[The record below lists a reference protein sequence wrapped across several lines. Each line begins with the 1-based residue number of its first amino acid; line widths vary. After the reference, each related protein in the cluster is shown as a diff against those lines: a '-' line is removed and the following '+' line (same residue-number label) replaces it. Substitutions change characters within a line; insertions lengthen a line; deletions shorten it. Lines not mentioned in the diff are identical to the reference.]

1 MKPMK
6 NLLFTFFTFCS
17 LIAFS
22 QEKVQFLDSETIEPI
37 AFATVVFGDGLGGY
51 TNENGEF
58 TFDKK
63 QSFSVSMLGYKTLY
77 VSETEFK
84 NTIKLQSEPILIDE
98 VIILNKKRK
107 QKIVKQKPY
116 WSNSTWL
123 DSYTPQI
130 GNEIAVLIPNE
141 KNQDM
146 VLSKITIPVETN
158 PMRIFDK
165 NKNPLISRDDFPYTI
180 IRIQFYKNG
189 NNSPKELLYSD
200 KIVVNVHNSNEK
212 FKEIDLEN
220 YGIDVPENGLFI
232 GIEFIGVT
240 DENQKYVYMPNFRD
254 VARDGKKMKVAQHLN
269 ICIPIDQKSKK
280 EHSYIRYSDWN
291 KNGEKMKWQ
300 VFTEEIFLKLNEDR
314 LKHKGAANIGIG
326 YELKVYE

>member
-1 MKPMK
+1 MK
-6 NLLFTFFTFCS
+6 NLLFAFFTFCS

-146 VLSKITIPVETN
+146 ILSKITIPVATN
-158 PMRIFDK
+158 PLRIFDAKSK
-165 NKNPLISRDDFPYTI
+165 NHFKERDEFPYTI
-180 IRIQFYKNG
+180 LRIQFYKNE

-200 KIVVNVHNSNEK
+200 KIVVNVHHSEEK
-212 FKEIDLEN
+212 FKEIDLGN
-220 YGIDVPENGLFI
+220 YGIDVPKNGLFV

-240 DENQKYVYMPNFRD
+240 DENQKYVYVPNFYEVERGGKKIK
-254 VARDGKKMKVAQHLN
+254 VARQLN
-269 ICIPIDQKSKK
+269 INIPIDEKSKK
-280 EHSYIRYSDWN
+280 PNSFIRYSDWN
-291 KNGEKMKWQ
+291 NNGDKMKWQ
-300 VFTEEIFLKLNEDR
+300 VFTEEIFLKLNKDR
-314 LKHKGAANIGIG
+314 LKHKGAANIGLG